1 MTQVFLKPGFQ
12 KVTKMQLQLDAVKF
26 KGALASMQID
36 SVNSEFTE
44 QVAKLN
50 VEPFELFSYNLN
62 PLTEFVKQNVT
73 NFKLVHITE
82 SSDDPVVIEVKKLVH
97 TIVVVDEN
105 IQAKIVFDGEDSC
118 FASAEIYL
126 KNNADLKVILLQLNC
141 DEFNF
146 SCFRTK
152 LEAGA
157 RIEWFLNFFAIT
169 NAYSFVQNWLV
180 GEQAQSDIHLVS
192 ASKLN
197 EVSDF
202 FVGNCFDA
210 KNCKGEIWAKGVSQ
224 GKSKMSFVGEIEI
237 TLQGGGTD
245 SYLKEDVLMLDAT
258 SKIDAVPSLEIKTN
272 DVKAGHGVSI
282 SRLTEDKLFYLT
294 SRGIST
300 EEAQKLVLAGFLRDG
315 FSKIEMPEIVAKL
328 DSLIE

>member
-12 KVTKMQLQLDAVKF
+12 KVTKMQSRLGATNFKDVLTSGKIDAGDFEFVD
-26 KGALASMQID
+26 QIANL
-36 SVNSEFTE
+36 SLS
-44 QVAKLN
+44 
-50 VEPFELFSYNLN
+50 PFELFSTKLN

-73 NFKLVHITE
+73 NFRLVHITE
-82 SSDDPVVIEVKKLVH
+82 SSDEPIVIEVKKLVH
-97 TIVVVDEN
+97 TIVVVAEN
-105 IQAKIVFDGEDSC
+105 IKAQIIFDGEDSC

-126 KNNADLKVILLQLNC
+126 KKKANLKVILLQLNC
-141 DEFNF
+141 VEFNF

-157 RIEWFLNFFAIT
+157 RIEWFLNYFAIT

-180 GEQAQSDIHLVS
+180 GEQAKSDIHLVS
-192 ASKLN
+192 ASKAN

-202 FVGNCFDA
+202 FAGNCFDA
-210 KNCKGEIWAKGVSQ
+210 KNCKGEIWAKGVAQ

-237 TLQGGGTD
+237 TLKGGGTD

-258 SKIDAVPSLEIKTN
+258 SKIEAVPSLEIKTN

-282 SRLTEDKLFYLT
+282 ARLTDDKLFYLT

-300 EEAQKLVLAGFLRDG
+300 EEAKKLVLAGFLRDG
-315 FSKIEMPEIVAKL
+315 FSKIKLPEIIAKL
-328 DSLIE
+328 DALID

>member
-1 MTQVFLKPGFQ
+1 MWPISKDKSNFICSFGFLLMNGS
-12 KVTKMQLQLDAVKF
+12 L
-26 KGALASMQID
+26 
-36 SVNSEFTE
+36 
-44 QVAKLN
+44 
-50 VEPFELFSYNLN
+50 
-62 PLTEFVKQNVT
+62 
-73 NFKLVHITE
+73 
-82 SSDDPVVIEVKKLVH
+82 
-97 TIVVVDEN
+97 
-105 IQAKIVFDGEDSC
+105 
-118 FASAEIYL
+118 
-126 KNNADLKVILLQLNC
+126 
-141 DEFNF
+141 
-146 SCFRTK
+146 
-152 LEAGA
+152 
-157 RIEWFLNFFAIT
+157 EWFLNFFAIT

-180 GEQAQSDIHLVS
+180 GEKAQSDIHLVS
-192 ASKLN
+192 ASKGN

-202 FVGNCFDA
+202 FAGNCFDA

-294 SRGIST
+294 SRGISND
-300 EEAQKLVLAGFLRDG
+300 EAQKLVLAGFLRDG
-315 FSKIEMPEIVAKL
+315 FSKIEMAEIVAKL